1 MAAKNTDKST
11 MNPAHIDDLG
21 FFSTIKMGVVTPIK
35 TSLKLA
41 VTGLI
46 VADAMAST
54 VYDNREDTT
63 KIVKQGIKQ
72 INTFAK
78 VGVLGMAKLNKEMG
92 DAMGVNL
99 NDDIDVLID
108 QIYNEKEDQQ

>member
-1 MAAKNTDKST
+1 MAAKNTT
-11 MNPAHIDDLG
+11 MNPTQIDDLG
-21 FFSTIKMGVVTPIK
+21 FFSTVKMGVVTPIK

-46 VADAMAST
+46 VVDAVASA

-72 INTFAK
+72 VTAFTK

-92 DAMGVNL
+92 DAMGI
-99 NDDIDVLID
+99 DITEDIDVLID
-108 QIYNEKEDQQ
+108 NVYKKEDQQ